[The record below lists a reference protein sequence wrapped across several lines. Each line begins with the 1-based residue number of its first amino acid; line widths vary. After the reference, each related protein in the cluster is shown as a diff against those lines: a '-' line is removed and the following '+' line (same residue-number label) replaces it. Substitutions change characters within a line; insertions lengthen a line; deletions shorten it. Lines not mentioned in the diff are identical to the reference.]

1 MAVEKFRKD
10 YKKPEWD
17 VESIDLK
24 FDLREQGTIV
34 ETEMILKKSAA
45 YGGGP
50 LVFDGEDL
58 KLLTLEVDGKAIP
71 ISTMTISDDSLTIP
85 AEFLPSGT
93 DSFSVK
99 TMVEISPEK
108 NEQLSGLYKSGGIF
122 CTQCEAEG
130 FRRITYF
137 FDRPDVMTKYSVYL
151 SADKKAYPILLS
163 NGNKIEDGDVPDDT
177 SRHYAKYVDPFKKP
191 AYLFALVAGDL
202 GSITD
207 EFVTSSGKTV
217 KLALFSEHENI
228 GKLQW
233 AMESL
238 KKAMKWDE
246 DTFGLEYDLDIFN
259 VVAVKDFNM
268 GAMENKSLN
277 VFNTACLLASTQTSS
292 DADFERVEGV
302 VAHEYFHNW
311 TGNRVTCQD
320 WFQLTLKEG
329 LTVYRDSIFSADMGS
344 AAVKRIEDVKILR
357 RAQFAEDA
365 GPMAHPIRPESY
377 IAMDNFYTATVY
389 IKGCE
394 VVRMYRT
401 LLGVPGFRKGMDLY
415 FQRHD
420 GQAVACDDFRAAM
433 ADANGVDLSQF
444 ERWYLNAG
452 TPTVEVVSVQHD
464 AGKGTLTL
472 KLKQSQ
478 PDTPSQPGSSKL
490 PLLIPVK
497 IGVLSKASGKE
508 VVAEQV
514 LKFTEAEQEFVIE
527 GVGSDPVV
535 PSILR
540 DFSAPVK
547 LKFEQSDED
556 LAFLMAHD
564 VDAFVK
570 FEAGQKILT
579 KEVLRLAESVSK
591 DPNAPLSLSASVES
605 AVKTILKAAL
615 DPKVDKSLTTYTLR
629 VPDLPT
635 LAMEVDVVDPDALKA
650 AADFVR

>member
-1 MAVEKFRKD
+1 MHVLPCLTASFSAVLFSVSLFSRSAYTLGVGAAGARRTSRVQGFLRPFVGSPKPSFQFRGNSPFLTRTLASVSAPPPVEEKPKEKMAVEKFRKD
-10 YKKPEWD
+10 LLKNVSAFTSASRFACLCVMTVRPCTNLKKQKPEWD

-292 DADFERVEGV
+292 DADFERVEG
-302 VAHEYFHNW
+302 
-311 TGNRVTCQD
+311 
-320 WFQLTLKEG
+320 
-329 LTVYRDSIFSADMGS
+329 
-344 AAVKRIEDVKILR
+344 
-357 RAQFAEDA
+357 
-365 GPMAHPIRPESY
+365 
-377 IAMDNFYTATVY
+377 
-389 IKGCE
+389 
-394 VVRMYRT
+394 
-401 LLGVPGFRKGMDLY
+401 
-415 FQRHD
+415 
-420 GQAVACDDFRAAM
+420 
-433 ADANGVDLSQF
+433 
-444 ERWYLNAG
+444 
-452 TPTVEVVSVQHD
+452 
-464 AGKGTLTL
+464 
-472 KLKQSQ
+472 
-478 PDTPSQPGSSKL
+478 
-490 PLLIPVK
+490 
-497 IGVLSKASGKE
+497 
-508 VVAEQV
+508 
-514 LKFTEAEQEFVIE
+514 
-527 GVGSDPVV
+527 
-535 PSILR
+535 
-540 DFSAPVK
+540 
-547 LKFEQSDED
+547 
-556 LAFLMAHD
+556 
-564 VDAFVK
+564 
-570 FEAGQKILT
+570 
-579 KEVLRLAESVSK
+579 
-591 DPNAPLSLSASVES
+591 
-605 AVKTILKAAL
+605 
-615 DPKVDKSLTTYTLR
+615 
-629 VPDLPT
+629 
-635 LAMEVDVVDPDALKA
+635 
-650 AADFVR
+650 